1 MAGIARDR
9 ILALLWSGKES
20 ALKALRAGL
29 RLDTRSVIVLPCIA
43 SVNRTGWNQLRV
55 RYSGGRCSEGRVF
68 HGYWQNAKSVVR
80 TVVAAPPPDPP
91 ISLRSRPK
99 ASTVLLGWTLFRV
112 ESGTAS
118 LLDFYATPREPTS
131 SSSVQA
137 SAAVFPHFG

>member
-91 ISLRSRPK
+91 ISLKIPAKSFDSASR
-99 ASTVLLGWTLFRV
+99 
-112 ESGTAS
+112 
-118 LLDFYATPREPTS
+118 LDPIPC
-131 SSSVQA
+131 
-137 SAAVFPHFG
+137 